1 MLSTEPNQQEVAMGL
16 VSKNDGWHISEALWQ
31 RMEPLLPPRKPHP
44 LGCHNPRVPDRAAM
58 NAILFVLRT
67 GCQWNALNATGIC
80 SSSSAYRR
88 FREWTDAQ
96 VFESFWRDG
105 LLRYDETKGI
115 DWSWLAM
122 DGAMTKAP
130 LAGSKKNR
138 PQPNRPRQARRQAQC
153 ADRGCRHSC
162 GPGH

>member
-1 MLSTEPNQQEVAMGL
+1 MGL

-58 NAILFVLRT
+58 SAILFVLRT

-130 LAGSKKNR
+130 LAGSKKTG
-138 PQPNRPRQARRQAQC
+138 PNPTDRGRARRQTQR
-153 ADRGCRHSC
+153 ADGRRGHSC
-162 GPGH
+162 GAGH